1 MPKLSLQDQMIKTAF
16 DFKIARTNAVDT
28 TVKEEDTVEE
38 V

>member
-1 MPKLSLQDQMIKTAF
+1 MPKLSIQDQMLKTAF
-16 DFKIARTNAVDT
+16 DFKIQRTNAVDT